1 MGEKSLMSKGG
12 NSNINLND
20 NVQRAT
26 TLVFKV
32 KKISQKIISGEIE
45 IHVIRIDDL

>member
-32 KKISQKIISGEIE
+32 KKNITKDYLWRNRDKCNSY
-45 IHVIRIDDL
+45 